1 MKNNKN
7 SFSQY
12 ILLVVLI
19 LISFLYCGC
28 SSLSDSYKNPEKT
41 ENENNKEE
49 SKDNTNKELKVIKL
63 PDYVEKIADMQQVFD
78 DLVSVK
84 DQKSDEVSPEIEKI
98 YPSVTIV
105 ASFANETPPWL
116 SDKLFW
122 KNNEKEISLNFV
134 FIRENISLS
143 AAKRLLEVDSRNKI
157 ILLIKK
163 LIYEEFTNR
172 LENPENDNSYF
183 LTYVQKSLDFFSLNE
198 VSYEKEF
205 YWQYIKKETSSKE
218 AVYYYRYYILC
229 KVNYK
234 DYIKIVLKFLDSL
247 KKDDLYIVQYGT
259 FINSMIDELLIEVN
273 KK

>member
-7 SFSQY
+7 NVSLY
-12 ILLVVLI
+12 ILSVVLI
-19 LISFLYCGC
+19 LIFFLYCGC
-28 SSLSDSYKNPEKT
+28 ISLSDSYKNPEKA
-41 ENENNKEE
+41 ENENDREE

-63 PDYVEKIADMQQVFD
+63 PDYVERITDVLQVFD

-84 DQKSDEVSPEIEKI
+84 DQESYEVSPEIEKI

-105 ASFANETPPWL
+105 ASFANETPSWL

-122 KNNEKEISLNFV
+122 KNDEKEISLNFV

-157 ILLIKK
+157 ILLIKN
-163 LIYEEFTNR
+163 LIYEEFSNR
-172 LENPENDNSYF
+172 LGNPENDNSYF
-183 LTYVQKSLDFFSLNE
+183 LSYVQKSLDLFPLNE

-205 YWQYIKKETSSKE
+205 YWQYVKKETSSKD

-229 KVNYK
+229 KVSYK

-259 FINSMIDELLIEVN
+259 FINTMIDELLIEVN